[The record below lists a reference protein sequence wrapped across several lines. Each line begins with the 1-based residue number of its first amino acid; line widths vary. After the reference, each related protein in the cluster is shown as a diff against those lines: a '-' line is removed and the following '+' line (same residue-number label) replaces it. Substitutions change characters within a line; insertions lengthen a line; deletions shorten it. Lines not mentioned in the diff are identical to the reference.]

1 MKTIILASQSPRRK
15 HLLQQIGLEF
25 EIDPSDYEEDMSLK
39 MKPNKL
45 AEFLSLGKAKD
56 VAQRHKDS
64 IIISADTI
72 VAIDEQVF
80 GKPKTPER
88 AKYMLKKLSGKVH
101 SVITGF
107 TIIDTETQK
116 QISKSVET
124 KVYFKN
130 LCEQEIDTY
139 IASKEPLDKGG
150 GYAIQG
156 MGALFVERIEGDYFN
171 IVGLPILALTTEL
184 KNFNVSVLEKI
195 EERQKSNK

>member
-1 MKTIILASQSPRRK
+1 MKKIILASQSPRRK
-15 HLLQQIGLEF
+15 DLLKQIGLEF
-25 EIDPSDYEEDMSLK
+25 EIDPSNYEEDMTLK
-39 MKPNKL
+39 MEPNKL

-56 VAQRHKDS
+56 VAKRHKDA

-72 VAIDEQVF
+72 VAISGEVF

-88 AKYMLKKLSGKVH
+88 AKYMLEKFSGNAH

-107 TIIDTETQK
+107 TIIDTETNK

-130 LCEQEIDTY
+130 LSEQEIKAY
-139 IASKEPLDKGG
+139 IATGEPLDKGG

-156 MGALFVERIEGDYFN
+156 LAALFVEKIEGDYFN

-184 KNFNVSVLEKI
+184 KDFGIKI
-195 EERQKSNK
+195 L

>member
-15 HLLQQIGLEF
+15 DLLKQIGLEF
-25 EIDPSDYEEDMSLK
+25 EIDPSNYEEDMSLK
-39 MKPNKL
+39 MEPRKL

-72 VAIDEQVF
+72 VAIDGEVF

-88 AKYMLKKLSGKVH
+88 AKYMLQKLSGKVH

-107 TIIDTETQK
+107 TIIDAETQK
-116 QISKSVET
+116 QILKSVET
-124 KVYFKN
+124 KVYFKD
-130 LCEQEIDTY
+130 LSEQEMDAY
-139 IASKEPLDKGG
+139 IASGEPLDKGG

-156 MGALFVERIEGDYFN
+156 MAALFVEKIEGDYFN

-184 KNFNVSVLEKI
+184 KKFSVSVLA
-195 EERQKSNK
+195 